1 MDTIAG
7 AFFANSNS
15 CSHGKTRLG
24 EGRVFIRRG
33 EVNYSSES
41 EPEPEPEPES
51 EPESESPSD
60 ADSLRRDEVES
71 ETELEPESLSD
82 DSFRRDDP
90 GAEVDA
96 DECDGEVPGAE
107 VDFDDSG
114 AEVESDADSLRRDE
128 VESETEL
135 EPESDPSDDSLR

>member
-1 MDTIAG
+1 MKAQITYIINLTLNTFYLLKYAMDTIAG

-71 ETELEPESLSD
+71 ETELEPES
-82 DSFRRDDP
+82 
-90 GAEVDA
+90 
-96 DECDGEVPGAE
+96 
-107 VDFDDSG
+107 
-114 AEVESDADSLRRDE
+114 
-128 VESETEL
+128 
-135 EPESDPSDDSLR
+135 DPSDDSLR